1 MKTVQLREVI
11 ENPRIKSLIS
21 VANTN
26 LEHLGYTEH
35 GTRHV
40 GYVSR
45 TTANILKEL
54 GYDERTV
61 ELGAI
66 AGYIHDIGNAVN
78 RTSHGISGA
87 LLAFSILS
95 DMGMDATEIAL
106 ITAAIGNHEEETGTP
121 VSPIAAAL
129 IIADKADAHR
139 SRVRKEDFNPSDIH
153 DRVNHAIKKNYL
165 TIDNHFKII
174 RLVLVMEDS
183 ASTMDYLK
191 IYLSRMLISERA
203 SAFLGYWYELVINGT
218 TINRRRP
225 GIKENKLAET
235 ETEVSEDEPEGE

>member
-1 MKTVQLREVI
+1 MVTLQDVI
-11 ENPRIKSLIS
+11 DNPRVKALIS
-21 VANTN
+21 VANSN

-35 GTRHV
+35 GMRHV

-45 TTANILKEL
+45 TTANILREL
-54 GYDERTV
+54 GYDSRTI

-66 AGYIHDIGNAVN
+66 AGFIHDIGNAVN

-87 LLAFSILS
+87 ILAFNILS
-95 DMGMDATEIAL
+95 DMQMDATEIAL
-106 ITAAIGNHEEETGTP
+106 VTAAIGNHEEETGTP

-153 DRVNHAIKKNYL
+153 DRVNHAIKKNYI
-165 TIDNHFKII
+165 TIDNHKKVI

-183 ASTMDYLK
+183 ASTMDYIK
-191 IYLSRMLISERA
+191 IYLSRMIISQRA
-203 SAFLGYWYELVINGT
+203 SAFLGYWYELVINGSI
-218 TINRRRP
+218 INRRRP
-225 GIKENKLAET
+225 VNKGNALEAT
-235 ETEVSEDEPEGE
+235 ETEVSEEGDDE